1 MSSDPG
7 FNLHRARWR
16 LRGNWTWPVFGV
28 VTFADALVL
37 HLLPPVPGGAD
48 FVPALIISSFGNL
61 FLAGAI
67 APWFGRRLAQRE
79 IASGGSTPADVF
91 TDRAAVGLLLA
102 GVLALLA
109 AGLGNRPV
117 IVSETERTERIVPA
131 IERFVAENGT
141 PEVQR
146 NLQTANT
153 RPLDDRGNFRVCV
166 SLDDRTRAW
175 CMFVDAGKEPAEV
188 IKDQDARPNALY
200 FGEQ

>member
-7 FNLHRARWR
+7 FSLHRARWR
-16 LRGNWTWPVFGV
+16 LRGNWTWPIFGV
-28 VTFADALVL
+28 ATVADAFVL
-37 HLLPPVPGGAD
+37 HLLPPISGGVD
-48 FVPALIISSFGNL
+48 FVPALIVASFGNL

-79 IASGGSTPADVF
+79 AGSGGSIPADVF

-102 GVLALLA
+102 GVVALLV

-141 PEVQR
+141 PEVRR
-146 NLQTANT
+146 NIQTANT

-166 SLDDRTRAW
+166 ALDDRTRAW
-175 CMFVDAGKEPAEV
+175 CMFVDASQDPATV
-188 IKDQDARPNALY
+188 TKDQDARPNALY